1 MGAPIIFPTRSSAR
15 PIDPM
20 VMDAFATAAGEVNS
34 PFDYIAEAVL
44 PPVNMGVADSGATG
58 TIQRIKA
65 DELIK
70 APALIP
76 RAPGGDIETTTG
88 VQLDPVT
95 FTVEEWSR
103 QVEVP
108 TIDIQDTQGVDLY
121 GANIANVWH
130 QLKILQEARLDT
142 FLMAGTWHPSDGN
155 TSAKWNTSTGDPIK
169 DIATAVTA
177 VPGANAIVINREV
190 LFTMCTNALVRSNT
204 GANNQSHFIEPDAI
218 ARLLQSFFGL
228 RLFVS
233 GARKSAAGTETY
245 VVRDSAWIGRVAE
258 SATEVGPRQFRVN
271 RQGAV
276 RMAAQIEPT
285 GDGVRS
291 SMLPS
296 VGVSQTGEQM
306 AVSGSRTL
314 WLMEEWSKPERRGK
328 AGSLG
333 HREVLVQTSA
343 VGGWVIGDLL

>member
-20 VMDAFATAAGEVNS
+20 VMDAFATAAGEINT

-44 PPVNMGVADSGATG
+44 PPVNMGIADSGATG
-58 TIQRIKA
+58 TIQRVKA

-76 RAPGGDIETTTG
+76 RAPNGEIENSSG
-88 VQLDPVT
+88 VQLDPIT

-103 QVEVP
+103 KVQVPV
-108 TIDIQDTQGVDLY
+108 IDMQDTQGVDLY
-121 GANIANVWH
+121 GLNIANVWH
-130 QLKILQEARLDT
+130 ELKELQEARLDT

-177 VPGANAIVINREV
+177 VPGANAAVCNREV

-204 GANNQSHFIEPDAI
+204 GANNQSHFIEPSAI
-218 ARLLQSFFGL
+218 ARLLMEFFGIK
-228 RLFVS
+228 LFVS
-233 GARKSAAGTETY
+233 GARKSVSGTESY
-245 VVRDSAWIGRVAE
+245 IVRDSMWIGRVAE
-258 SATEVGPRQFRVN
+258 QATEVGPRQFRLN
-271 RQGAV
+271 RNGAV
-276 RMAAQIEPT
+276 RMAAQIDPS

-291 SMLPS
+291 SLLPS
-296 VGVSQTGEQM
+296 IGRDAEGGQI
-306 AVSGSRTL
+306 AVPGSRTL
-314 WLMEEWSKPERRGK
+314 WRMEEWAKPEVRGK
-328 AGSLG
+328 VGSLG